1 MSIQQPVF
9 EINGQTYYSPKG
21 AASKWGISHQAVT
34 AACKEGRI
42 IGAFQDSTK
51 KWCIP
56 DSAMKPLDSR
66 IIRNILIIT
75 LSLKNT
81 PNISISE
88 LENYD
93 VPKIYKYLKD
103 TGYIIEFNESS
114 NRIPYEAILSNKGMS
129 LAFNKKKEGVEWT
142 SIAALFVQC
151 IPSLIEIGAVLA
163 HT

>member
-1 MSIQQPVF
+1 MAKQRSVF
-9 EINGQTYYSPKG
+9 ELNGITYYSPK
-21 AASKWGISHQAVT
+21 AAADNWKMSHQAVT
-34 AACKEGRI
+34 SACKDGRI
-42 IGAFQDSTK
+42 VGAIQDSTK

-56 DSAMKPLDSR
+56 DSAMKPLDSQ
-66 IIRNILIIT
+66 IIRNTLIIT

-88 LENYD
+88 LETYD

-103 TGYIIEFNESS
+103 TGYIKDFNESS
-114 NRIPYEAILSNKGMS
+114 NRIPYEAILSDKGMS